1 MCFQTLSQVIIL
13 FQDQL
18 IAPLQRIKCLDVLL
32 GLHFG
37 RLHPR
42 LKTEEHPINNAGEL
56 FYRINGCLGK
66 DRIGVVQ
73 EGIVQGFVSEGVSDE
88 VQGRLEVGG
97 LLLDARRSSI
107 V

>member
-1 MCFQTLSQVIIL
+1 MCFQTLPQVIVL
-13 FQDQL
+13 LQDQL

-37 RLHPR
+37 GLHPR
-42 LKTEEHPINNAGEL
+42 LKTEEHPINNACEL

-97 LLLDARRSSI
+97 LLLDARRPSI